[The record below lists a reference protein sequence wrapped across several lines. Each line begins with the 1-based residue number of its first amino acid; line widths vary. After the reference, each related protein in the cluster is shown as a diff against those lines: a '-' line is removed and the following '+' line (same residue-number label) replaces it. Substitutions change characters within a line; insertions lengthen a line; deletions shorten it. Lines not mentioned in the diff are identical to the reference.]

1 MKTTYDQLRDALS
14 ARASWMAEHADVVG
28 WVQRNSMNDLFAISL
43 SAQLDER
50 GRLSEKQVACV
61 RETIAERVKRASA

>member
-1 MKTTYDQLRDALS
+1 
-14 ARASWMAEHADVVG
+14 MAEHADVVG